1 MAKYLKTWFF
11 KELEQQVFAEKISS
25 TRMLE
30 LIQDEVIKNYKKD
43 NTFRKK
49 IKRVFKDIWLGIR
62 VSNDFKKNHQ
72 HFGKL

>member
-30 LIQDEVIKNYKKD
+30 LIQEEVIKNYKKD
-43 NTFRKK
+43 NTFGKRV
-49 IKRVFKDIWLGIR
+49 KRVFKDIWLGIK
-62 VSNDFKKNHQ
+62 VSNNIKKNHQ
-72 HFGKL
+72 QFGKL

>member
-30 LIQDEVIKNYKKD
+30 LIQEEVIKNYKKD

-49 IKRVFKDIWLGIR
+49 VKRVFKDIWLGIK
-62 VSNDFKKNHQ
+62 VSSDIKQNHQ
-72 HFGKL
+72 TF

>member
-11 KELEQQVFAEKISS
+11 KELEQQVFSEEISS

-49 IKRVFKDIWLGIR
+49 VKRVFKDIWLGIK
-62 VSNDFKKNHQ
+62 VSNLIKKNHQ
-72 HFGKL
+72 TF

>member
-43 NTFRKK
+43 NTFGKRVKK
-49 IKRVFKDIWLGIR
+49 VFKDIWLGIK
-62 VSNDFKKNHQ
+62 VSNNIKKNHQ
-72 HFGKL
+72 TF

>member
-11 KELEQQVFAEKISS
+11 KELEQQVFSEKISS

-30 LIQDEVIKNYKKD
+30 LIQEEVIKNYKKD

-49 IKRVFKDIWLGIR
+49 IKRVFKDILLGIR

-72 HFGKL
+72 QFGKL

>member
-43 NTFRKK
+43 NTFGKRV
-49 IKRVFKDIWLGIR
+49 KRVFKDIWLGIK
-62 VSNDFKKNHQ
+62 VSNNIKQNHQ
-72 HFGKL
+72 TF